1 MIGTV
6 HTIEQTL
13 DLKLFNHSSDISV
26 IGIDEA
32 GRGPLAG
39 TVVAAAV
46 ILPRVFQI
54 EGLTD
59 SKKLSEKKRNT
70 LYQQITQ
77 HCRWSVGEASSIEI
91 DELNILKATML
102 AMKRAVINLEKRHL
116 ANNESTN
123 YRVLVDG
130 NCCPDIPN
138 CKSII
143 KGDLTVP
150 VISAASIIAKVS
162 RDRQMQDLDS
172 SYPEYGFAKHKGYG
186 TKEHLLA
193 LSRYGALKG
202 VHRYSFAPVRDIN

>member
-1 MIGTV
+1 M
-6 HTIEQTL
+6 
-13 DLKLFNHSSDISV
+13 DLKLFNHSSDLSV

-39 TVVAAAV
+39 SVVAAAV
-46 ILPRVFQI
+46 ILPSDFQI

-59 SKKLSEKKRNT
+59 SKKLSEKKRNA

-77 HCRWSVGEASSIEI
+77 HCCWSVGEASSIEI
-91 DELNILKATML
+91 DELNILRATML
-102 AMKRAVINLEKRHL
+102 AMKRAVIKLEKDHL
-116 ANNESTN
+116 ANYDPIN

-172 SYPEYGFAKHKGYG
+172 RYPQYGFAKHKGYG
-186 TKEHLLA
+186 TKAHLLA
-193 LSRYGALKG
+193 LSKYGAVDG

>member
-1 MIGTV
+1 M
-6 HTIEQTL
+6 
-13 DLKLFNHSSDISV
+13 DLRLFNYSSELNI
-26 IGIDEA
+26 IGVDEA

-39 TVVAAAV
+39 AVVAAAV
-46 ILPRVFQI
+46 ILPGRFQI

-59 SKKLSEKKRNT
+59 SKKLSEKKRNA
-70 LYQQITQ
+70 LYQQITE
-77 HCRWSVGEASSIEI
+77 HCHWSVGEASSIEI
-91 DELNILKATML
+91 DELNILQATML
-102 AMKRAVINLEKRHL
+102 AMRRAIINLEKDYL
-116 ANNESTN
+116 AHYESTS
-123 YRVLVDG
+123 YKVLVDG

-162 RDRQMQDLDS
+162 RDRQMQDLDIR
-172 SYPEYGFAKHKGYG
+172 YPEYGFAKHKGYG

-193 LSRYGALKG
+193 LSRHGALKG

>member
-1 MIGTV
+1 MV

-13 DLKLFNHSSDISV
+13 DLKHFNHSSDLSV

-46 ILPRVFQI
+46 ILPSGLQI

-59 SKKLSEKKRNT
+59 SKKLSEKKRNV

-77 HCRWSVGEASSIEI
+77 HCCWSVGEASSIEI
-91 DELNILKATML
+91 DKLNILQATML
-102 AMKRAVINLEKRHL
+102 AMKRAVINLEKDCL
-116 ANNESTN
+116 VNYESKN
-123 YRVLVDG
+123 SRVLVDG
-130 NCCPDIPN
+130 NCCPDVPN

-143 KGDLTVP
+143 KGDLIVP

-162 RDRQMQDLDS
+162 RDRQMQDLDTR
-172 SYPEYGFAKHKGYG
+172 YPEYGFAKHKGYC

-193 LSRYGALKG
+193 LSKYGALKG
-202 VHRYSFAPVRDIN
+202 IHRYSFAPVRDIN

>member
-1 MIGTV
+1 M

-13 DLKLFNHSSDISV
+13 DLKLFNYYPDISV

-46 ILPRVFQI
+46 ILPSGFQI

-59 SKKLSEKKRNT
+59 SKKLSVKKRNA

-77 HCRWSVGEASSIEI
+77 HCHWSVGEASSIEI

-102 AMKRAVINLEKRHL
+102 AMKRAVINLEKGHL
-116 ANNESTN
+116 ANKESTN

-162 RDRQMQDLDS
+162 RDRQMQDLDIR
-172 SYPEYGFAKHKGYG
+172 YPEYGFAKHKGYG

-193 LSRYGALKG
+193 LSRHGALEG

>member
-1 MIGTV
+1 M

-13 DLKLFNHSSDISV
+13 DLKLFNYSSDLSV

-39 TVVAAAV
+39 SVVAAAV
-46 ILPRVFQI
+46 ILPSSFQI

-59 SKKLSEKKRNT
+59 SKKLSEKKRNA

-77 HCRWSVGEASSIEI
+77 HCCWSVGEASSVEI

-102 AMKRAVINLEKRHL
+102 AMKRAVINLDKDNL
-116 ANNESTN
+116 VNYKSTN

-130 NCCPDIPN
+130 NCCPDVPN
-138 CKSII
+138 CKPII

-172 SYPEYGFAKHKGYG
+172 RYPQYGFAKHKGYG
-186 TKEHLLA
+186 TKAHLLA
-193 LSRYGALKG
+193 LSKYGAVEG

>member
-1 MIGTV
+1 M

-13 DLKLFNHSSDISV
+13 DLKLFNHSSDLSV

-59 SKKLSEKKRNT
+59 SKKLSEKKRNA

-91 DELNILKATML
+91 DELNILRATML
-102 AMKRAVINLEKRHL
+102 AMKRAVIKLEKDHL
-116 ANNESTN
+116 ANYDPIN

-172 SYPEYGFAKHKGYG
+172 RYPQYGFAKHKGYG
-186 TKEHLLA
+186 TKAHLLA
-193 LSRYGALKG
+193 LSKYGAVEG

>member
-1 MIGTV
+1 M
-6 HTIEQTL
+6 
-13 DLKLFNHSSDISV
+13 DLKPFNHSSDLSV

-46 ILPRVFQI
+46 ILPSGFQK

-59 SKKLSEKKRNT
+59 SKKLSEKKRNA

-77 HCRWSVGEASSIEI
+77 HCCWSVGEASSIEI
-91 DELNILKATML
+91 DELNILRATML
-102 AMKRAVINLEKRHL
+102 AMKRAVIKLEKDHL
-116 ANNESTN
+116 ANYDPIN

-172 SYPEYGFAKHKGYG
+172 RYPQYGFAKHKGYG
-186 TKEHLLA
+186 TKAHLLA
-193 LSRYGALKG
+193 LSKYGAVEG

>member
-1 MIGTV
+1 MV
-6 HTIEQTL
+6 HTIGQTL
-13 DLKLFNHSSDISV
+13 DLKPFNHSSGLSV

-39 TVVAAAV
+39 AVVAAAV
-46 ILPRVFQI
+46 IFPDRFQI

-59 SKKLSEKKRNT
+59 SKKLSVKKRNA

-77 HCRWSVGEASSIEI
+77 HCSWSVGEASSIEI

-102 AMKRAVINLEKRHL
+102 AMKRAVINLEKGHL
-116 ANNESTN
+116 ANHESTS

-130 NCCPDIPN
+130 NCCPDVPN
-138 CKSII
+138 CKPII

-162 RDRQMQDLDS
+162 RDRQMQDFDTR
-172 SYPEYGFAKHKGYG
+172 YPEYGFAKHKGYG

-193 LSRYGALKG
+193 LSRYGALQG
-202 VHRYSFAPVRDIN
+202 IHRYSFAPVRDIN

>member
-1 MIGTV
+1 M
-6 HTIEQTL
+6 
-13 DLKLFNHSSDISV
+13 DLKLFNHSSDLSV

-39 TVVAAAV
+39 SVVAAAV
-46 ILPRVFQI
+46 ILPSDFQI

-59 SKKLSEKKRNT
+59 SKKLSEKKRNA

-77 HCRWSVGEASSIEI
+77 HCCWSVGEASSVEI
-91 DELNILKATML
+91 DELNILRATII
-102 AMKRAVINLEKRHL
+102 AMKRAVIKLEKDHL
-116 ANNESTN
+116 ANYDPIN

-172 SYPEYGFAKHKGYG
+172 RYPQYGFAKHKGYG
-186 TKEHLLA
+186 TKAHLLA
-193 LSRYGALKG
+193 LSKYGAVEG

>member
-1 MIGTV
+1 M
-6 HTIEQTL
+6 
-13 DLKLFNHSSDISV
+13 DLKLFNHSSDLSV

-46 ILPRVFQI
+46 ILPSGFQI

-59 SKKLSEKKRNT
+59 SKKLSEKKRNA

-91 DELNILKATML
+91 DELNILRATML
-102 AMKRAVINLEKRHL
+102 AMKRAVIKLEKDHL
-116 ANNESTN
+116 ANYDPIN

-172 SYPEYGFAKHKGYG
+172 RYPQYGFAKHKGYG
-186 TKEHLLA
+186 TKAHLLA
-193 LSRYGALKG
+193 LSKYGAVEG

>member
-1 MIGTV
+1 MV

-13 DLKLFNHSSDISV
+13 DLKHFNHSSDLSV
-26 IGIDEA
+26 IGSDEA

-46 ILPRVFQI
+46 ILPSGLQI

-59 SKKLSEKKRNT
+59 SKKLSEKKRNV

-77 HCRWSVGEASSIEI
+77 HCCWSVGEASSIEI
-91 DELNILKATML
+91 DKLNILQATML
-102 AMKRAVINLEKRHL
+102 AMKRAVINLEKDCL
-116 ANNESTN
+116 VNYESKN
-123 YRVLVDG
+123 SRVLVDG
-130 NCCPDIPN
+130 NCCPDVPN

-143 KGDLTVP
+143 KGDMIIP

-162 RDRQMQDLDS
+162 RDRKMQDLDS
-172 SYPEYGFAKHKGYG
+172 RHPEYGFANHKGYG

-193 LSRYGALKG
+193 LSRYGALQG
-202 VHRYSFAPVRDIN
+202 IHRYSFAPVRDIN

>member
-1 MIGTV
+1 M
-6 HTIEQTL
+6 
-13 DLKLFNHSSDISV
+13 DLKLFNHSSDLSV

-46 ILPRVFQI
+46 ILPSGFQI

-59 SKKLSEKKRNT
+59 SKKLSEKKRNA

-77 HCRWSVGEASSIEI
+77 HCRWSVGEVSSIEI

-102 AMKRAVINLEKRHL
+102 AMKRAVINLEKGHL

-150 VISAASIIAKVS
+150 VISAASIIAKVF
-162 RDRQMQDLDS
+162 RDRQMQDLDIR
-172 SYPEYGFAKHKGYG
+172 YPEYGFAKHKGYG

-193 LSRYGALKG
+193 LSRHGALEG